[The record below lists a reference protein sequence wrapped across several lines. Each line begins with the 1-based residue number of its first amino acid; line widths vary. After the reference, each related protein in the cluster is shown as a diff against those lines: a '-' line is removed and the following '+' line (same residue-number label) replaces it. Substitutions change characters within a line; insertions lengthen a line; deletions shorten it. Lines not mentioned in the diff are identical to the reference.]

1 MMQRLMFFS
10 LFLLLIGST
19 TVEAKWWIFGQ
30 SQDEVATRFIYLNDI
45 SYEELGDQVTL
56 YRDMLPAG
64 RVEIRGRGQSGK
76 NRIGAAEVSLDGGQ
90 SWQKI
95 ELSRDGSFYFRFTP
109 DINREYDLALRL
121 LDTSGKSNEVD
132 DTRKKLT
139 VSDRDI
145 QSMIRD
151 VLDAMIT
158 AYQFK
163 NERDFMM
170 HVDPDFAGD
179 AMILERAI
187 RKDFTI
193 LDQINMR
200 YTLNSVVSGSGGKV
214 FASIK
219 YNRQVTVARNGEV
232 LTDGANTE
240 FIFTLKGNKAK
251 VSAMKNPLIF
261 GLTEKDSVATG
272 DVNQPDNDGTLQVP
286 DDGRDPY
293 IGNEDEDEVGDSFDV
308 GDNFVRTYDI
318 HIPLIT
324 SFNPD
329 NINCNVDIQFS
340 TPYTSVSVG
349 DYNIIVEESL
359 NGSGSWRDVKKQDLV
374 DASGWTGVD
383 TYWDQDA
390 YLFTE
395 SNGTTIYY
403 RLSVE
408 RISTGERS
416 FPSTVES
423 AVKQCN

>member
-45 SYEELGDQVTL
+45 SYDELGDQVTL

-95 ELSRDGSFYFRFTP
+95 DLSRDGSFHFRFTP
-109 DINREYDLALRL
+109 EINREYDLALRL

-145 QSMIRD
+145 QSIIREA
-151 VLDAMIT
+151 LDAMIT

-163 NERDFMM
+163 NERDFMAY
-170 HVDPDFAGD
+170 VDPDFAGD

-187 RKDFTI
+187 QKDFTI
-193 LDQINMR
+193 LDQIDMR

-214 FASIK
+214 FAAISF
-219 YNRQVTVARNGEV
+219 NRQVTVARNGDV
-232 LTDGANTE
+232 LKDKGQTE
-240 FIFTLKGNKAK
+240 FTFTLTGDKAK

-261 GLTEKDSVATG
+261 GLSERESVAQGT
-272 DVNQPDNDGTLQVP
+272 VNQPQRTPTLIIPEGGGLPYLSV
-286 DDGRDPY
+286 DD
-293 IGNEDEDEVGDSFDV
+293 EDEDVSGGDD
-308 GDNFVRTYDI
+308 FVRTNDI
-318 HIPLIT
+318 HIPIIT
-324 SFNPD
+324 GFNFD
-329 NINCNVDIQFS
+329 GANCNVDIQFS

-349 DYNIIVEESL
+349 DLNIVVEESL
-359 NGSGSWRDVKKQDLV
+359 NSSGPWRDARKQDLV
-374 DASGWTGVD
+374 TAGGWTGID
-383 TYWDQDA
+383 TWNNTST
-390 YLFTE
+390 YLSTVT
-395 SNGTTIYY
+395 NGTNLYY

-408 RISTGERS
+408 RPSTGERS
-416 FPSTVES
+416 NQSEEISTS
-423 AVKQCN
+423 KNCQ